1 MPAAAASPL
10 WHRAMAEFP
19 PEGVP
24 TSRTSRA
31 PLPEHDHDLVQVLGT
46 AALNFDAMRRR
57 FLGTIMPQL
66 LPAAKNNDS
75 ALCMKLLASV
85 RCARSL

>member
-1 MPAAAASPL
+1 
-10 WHRAMAEFP
+10 MAESP

-31 PLPEHDHDLVQVLGT
+31 PLPEHDPDLVQVLGT
-46 AALNFDAMRRR
+46 AALIFDAMRRR

-66 LPAAKNNDS
+66 LPAAKTNDS